1 MYQASDARYSYM
13 PYHRCGK
20 SGLLLPAVSLG
31 FWHNF
36 GDTGHYETMKQ
47 LCVTAVDHGITHLDL
62 ANN

>member
-1 MYQASDARYSYM
+1 MHQASDARYSSM

-36 GDTGHYETMKQ
+36 GDT
-47 LCVTAVDHGITHLDL
+47 AR
-62 ANN
+62 